1 MNKLKNTE
9 FFLLSCLTL
18 ATAPAT
24 VLPSNTLIAEAHSG
38 RTDANGGHHDYK
50 NKSGL
55 GSYHYHCGGHPAHPS
70 PKRCMPLRVQLPVI
84 QFLFNCEIHFR
95 KYRNHYHLRPDD
107 FLLKSFRRRL
117 LLSDISRSPDRDR
130 EQFPRPLSHIF
141 TLPNVRRPERMRRF

>member
-1 MNKLKNTE
+1 MKLKKYGVL
-9 FFLLSCLTL
+9 LLSCLTL

-55 GSYHYHCGGHPAHPS
+55 GPS

-117 LLSDISRSPDRDR
+117 LLSDISGSPDRDR
-130 EQFPRPLSHIF
+130 EQFPRPLHTF
-141 TLPNVRRPERMRRF
+141 LHFRNVRRPERMRRF